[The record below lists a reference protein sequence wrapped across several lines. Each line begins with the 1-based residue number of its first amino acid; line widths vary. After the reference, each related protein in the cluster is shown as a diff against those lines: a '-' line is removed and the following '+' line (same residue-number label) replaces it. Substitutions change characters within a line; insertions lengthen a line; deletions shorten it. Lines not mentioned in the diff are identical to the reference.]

1 MAFLLRTDAVFQN
14 RNLAHYGAIL
24 KRLVL
29 GEYECRS
36 GHIRP

>member
-24 KRLVL
+24 KRLVWTK
-29 GEYECRS
+29 
-36 GHIRP
+36 